1 MRSGPNVK
9 DDVDIDDETLDDE
22 RDVGEPQ
29 DQPQVST
36 ASLSSKAQRGKRF
49 LTLILLPAV
58 ALVLAVGAGTLKW
71 QGSTVAA
78 DPSQVADSVR
88 AASDGAVAI
97 LSYRPETVEQ
107 DLNAARERLTGDFL
121 NAYTA
126 LTHDVVIPGAK
137 EKSITA
143 TATVPAAASVTVS
156 DEHAVV
162 VVFVDQTTTI
172 AAGPPSDSASSIRV
186 TLDKRDGRWLISGFD
201 PV

>member
-1 MRSGPNVK
+1 MRSGPNFK

-36 ASLSSKAQRGKRF
+36 VSLSSKAQRGKRF

-97 LSYRPETVEQ
+97 LSYRP
-107 DLNAARERLTGDFL
+107 
-121 NAYTA
+121 
-126 LTHDVVIPGAK
+126 
-137 EKSITA
+137 
-143 TATVPAAASVTVS
+143 
-156 DEHAVV
+156 
-162 VVFVDQTTTI
+162 
-172 AAGPPSDSASSIRV
+172 
-186 TLDKRDGRWLISGFD
+186 
-201 PV
+201 